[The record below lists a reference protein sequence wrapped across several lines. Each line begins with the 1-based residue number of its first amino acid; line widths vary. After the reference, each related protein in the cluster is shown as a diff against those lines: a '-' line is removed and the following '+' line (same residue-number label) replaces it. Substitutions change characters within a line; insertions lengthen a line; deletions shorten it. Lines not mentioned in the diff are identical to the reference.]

1 MKTYKTRSQGTVK
14 RITVTAMLAALSFL
28 LVAISTNF
36 PPVVL
41 FLKYDPKD
49 VIITIGGFIY
59 GPITAAVIALIVSI
73 LEMVTFSTTG
83 IIGCIM
89 NFLSSAAFAVPAA
102 IIYNKRRNLN
112 GAVIGLLTGAASV
125 CVTMMLWN
133 YLITPL
139 YMKTVSREEIAAML
153 PTVFLPFNLLK
164 ATLNSALSM
173 IIYKP
178 CVRVLRGAKLL
189 SPSAAGNKGGTLT
202 IVATIVSVLVA
213 AVCILA
219 IIYW

>member
-14 RITVTAMLAALSFL
+14 KITVTAMLAALSYL

-112 GAVIGLLTGAASV
+112 GAIIGLLTGAASV

-139 YMKTVSREEIAAML
+139 YMKTISREEIAAML

-164 ATLNSALSM
+164 AILNAALSM

-178 CVRVLRGAKLL
+178 CVRVLRASRLL
-189 SPSAAGNKGGTLT
+189 PPSSSQQKNGIFAIIAVIGS
-202 IVATIVSVLVA
+202 VAVA
-213 AVCILA
+213 AACIFA